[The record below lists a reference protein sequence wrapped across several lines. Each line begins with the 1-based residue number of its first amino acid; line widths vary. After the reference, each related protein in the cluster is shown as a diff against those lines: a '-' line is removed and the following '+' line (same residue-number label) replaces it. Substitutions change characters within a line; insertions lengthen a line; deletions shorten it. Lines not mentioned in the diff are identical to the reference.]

1 MHTFNRIYC
10 GFATKFTAKEYV
22 MSTRISKKKRIL
34 QNIVMIAFVI
44 PFIFPLISVI
54 ARSAQGEGFIL
65 NYKAVFLKSPFF
77 QFAANSLYIAFFTV
91 LITFIATMLSAY
103 AFSKINFRGRSTLF
117 ILLLGGLVLPGI
129 ALVVPLFIMVAKLGA
144 FNTYWAVIIP
154 LAAGAIPFNLLL
166 AKNYMDSIQNEIV
179 EAAEIDGCNK
189 FQVFLRIILPLSKP
203 ISSVIVIWTFLAS
216 WNEFFLPVLF
226 IQDPTKQTVAQVPQY
241 FSSIYISDYPKI
253 FAALIMISLPTLILY
268 LVFQKNFERGLSAGA
283 VK

>member
-1 MHTFNRIYC
+1 
-10 GFATKFTAKEYV
+10 
-22 MSTRISKKKRIL
+22 
-34 QNIVMIAFVI
+34 
-44 PFIFPLISVI
+44 
-54 ARSAQGEGFIL
+54 
-65 NYKAVFLKSPFF
+65 
-77 QFAANSLYIAFFTV
+77 
-91 LITFIATMLSAY
+91 MLSAY

>member
-1 MHTFNRIYC
+1 
-10 GFATKFTAKEYV
+10 
-22 MSTRISKKKRIL
+22 MSSRVSKKKRIL
-34 QNIVMIAFVI
+34 QNLVMIAFVI

-77 QFAANSLYIAFFTV
+77 QFAANSLYIASFTV

-103 AFSKINFRGRSTLF
+103 AFSKINFKGRSVLF

-129 ALVVPLFIMVAKLGA
+129 ALVVPLFILVAKLGA

-166 AKNYMDSIQNEIV
+166 AKNYMDSIQNEII

-226 IQDPTKQTVAQVPQY
+226 IQDPTKQTVSQVPQY
-241 FSSIYISDYPKI
+241 FSGIYISDYPKI
-253 FAALIMISLPTLILY
+253 FAALIMTSIPTIILY